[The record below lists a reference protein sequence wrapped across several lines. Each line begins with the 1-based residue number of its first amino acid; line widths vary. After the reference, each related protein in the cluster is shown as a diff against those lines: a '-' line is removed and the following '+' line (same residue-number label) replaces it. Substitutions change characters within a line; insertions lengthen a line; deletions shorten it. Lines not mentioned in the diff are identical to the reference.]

1 MANPIPHVV
10 SVSGTV
16 EAAPAGS
23 IPIALYGADS
33 AGGAVAWADVTGK
46 PAVIAAGADAAA
58 ARLAVG
64 AAPTAAPTF
73 TGIPAAPTA
82 AVATNSTQL
91 ATTAFVNAATRGKTA
106 TVALAAVSAANG
118 SPAAADPVTKAEFDV
133 LVTLANANKA
143 AINAIIAA
151 LKA

>member
-10 SVSGTV
+10 STSG
-16 EAAPAGS
+16 EASAAPAGS
-23 IPIALYGADS
+23 IPIALYGAES
-33 AGGAVAWADVTGK
+33 GEATVAWPDVTGK
-46 PAVIAAGADAAA
+46 PDVIAAGADAAA
-58 ARLAVG
+58 ARSAIG

-82 AVATNSTQL
+82 AVNTSTTQL
-91 ATTAFVNAATRGKTA
+91 ATTAFVNTATRGKTA
-106 TVALAAVSAANG
+106 TVALAAVSAPN
-118 SPAAADPVTKAEFDV
+118 AAPSVAEPTKSEFDV